1 MKLIRESLNFER
13 GLSDR
18 EIKTKL
24 VGFRKGQILISAIS
38 FSIYIF
44 IELTSKDSFPIR
56 CLTIGGPL
64 NRNEEIIFYSQF
76 SVVGKSIG
84 SLRIPNDEE
93 SNKIIKAI
101 KDPKNQEY
109 INKIKETLGFTPFI

>member
-1 MKLIRESLNFER
+1 MKLIKESLNFER

-24 VGFRKGQILISAIS
+24 VGFRKGQILISVT
-38 FSIYIF
+38 FRIYIF
-44 IELTSKDSFPIR
+44 IELLSQKLFPIR
-56 CLTIGGPL
+56 CLSIGLFNKNKGIVFD
-64 NRNEEIIFYSQF
+64 NQF
-76 SVVGKSIG
+76 SIVGKSID
-84 SLRIPNDEE
+84 SLRITNNEE
-93 SNKIIKAI
+93 SHKIIKVI